1 MASNTC
7 SFYTHTGSVTAY
19 SAVPALRF
27 LHGYLSA
34 LDSNNLAAFS
44 PKTFFTDAALYHAAD
59 GTTYRSDQ
67 EIWDATKTRFQDM
80 EFMHHQTCVTR
91 VFGPDVK
98 RLGCGEKHV
107 INSQTIMLCRLKGWE
122 EERMLEIPRVFE
134 FVIGKV
140 EDPPPSP
147 LDADEELR
155 SGTFCSRT
163 VSWISAHLV
172 WCWKSP
178 GAAFGERFRNLSQQG
193 AFNEERQGSF
203 AGSNLPPCR
212 VSNTKQQCPGAHC
225 LPSVS
230 KDATILAWVAGIR
243 SSRRFRPRRDSWRTT
258 RPSSRL
264 TLGCSD
270 PSGSRTSS
278 RKTIQR
284 RVRALVLDIC
294 LDRPPSLGTK
304 IHRRCVAGLRCC
316 FDRQRVATADE
327 HDGCFVACSIF
338 RC

>member
-1 MASNTC
+1 MRRRTQAKM
-7 SFYTHTGSVTAY
+7 
-19 SAVPALRF
+19 
-27 LHGYLSA
+27 
-34 LDSNNLAAFS
+34 
-44 PKTFFTDAALYHAAD
+44 PKT
-59 GTTYRSDQ
+59 Q
-67 EIWDATKTRFQDM
+67 EMTRLSN
-80 EFMHHQTCVTR
+80 
-91 VFGPDVK
+91 VK
-98 RLGCGEKHV
+98 RRLNRLRLTRREVTKVCKYTKPEFGGTLARSLV
-107 INSQTIMLCRLKGWE
+107 RLKK
-122 EERMLEIPRVFE
+122 RTRRSRR
-134 FVIGKV
+134 
-140 EDPPPSP
+140 EDSEKS
-147 LDADEELR
+147 LRSTMVSSARDADEELR